1 MSNEVL
7 ENIKSRRSVRTY
19 TEQQVSAGDLNLILE
34 AAAYAPSGM
43 NFQTWHFTAIQDAAV
58 LTELNEKIKGAFA
71 KSDDPHLQ
79 ERGHSE
85 TYCCY
90 YHAPTLVIVS
100 NEPTRWWASMD
111 CACALQNIFLAA
123 KSLGIG
129 SCWIN
134 QLGQTCDDPDVRA
147 FLTRLG
153 IPENHRVYGCAAL
166 GYAPADGSRERKEAG
181 GRHGNRNPL
190 TVHVSCI
197 GGGPVY
203 IPARMC
209 HTATRWQPDP
219 ASTKK

>member
-100 NEPTRWWASMD
+100 NEPTRWWAPMTAHAP
-111 CACALQNIFLAA
+111 CRIFSLPPSLWASVLAGLTNWGRPA
-123 KSLGIG
+123 TIP
-129 SCWIN
+129 
-134 QLGQTCDDPDVRA
+134 TCV
-147 FLTRLG
+147 L
-153 IPENHRVYGCAAL
+153 
-166 GYAPADGSRERKEAG
+166 S
-181 GRHGNRNPL
+181 
-190 TVHVSCI
+190 S
-197 GGGPVY
+197 
-203 IPARMC
+203 
-209 HTATRWQPDP
+209 P
-219 ASTKK
+219 ASVFPKITVCTAVPPWAMPLRTLP

>member
-7 ENIKSRRSVRTY
+7 ENIKARRSVRTY

-100 NEPTRWWASMD
+100 NEPTRWWAPMD
-111 CACALQNIFLAA
+111 CACALQIFSLPPSLWASALAGLTNWGRPA
-123 KSLGIG
+123 TTP
-129 SCWIN
+129 
-134 QLGQTCDDPDVRA
+134 TCV
-147 FLTRLG
+147 L
-153 IPENHRVYGCAAL
+153 
-166 GYAPADGSRERKEAG
+166 S
-181 GRHGNRNPL
+181 
-190 TVHVSCI
+190 S
-197 GGGPVY
+197 
-203 IPARMC
+203 
-209 HTATRWQPDP
+209 P
-219 ASTKK
+219 ASASPKITVCTAVLPWAMPLRTLP